1 MIDQMNPESEVL
13 DEIGLKRIAGVLTM
27 RVIVIQIGEAL
38 DNNTEKVRN

>member
-13 DEIGLKRIAGVLTM
+13 DEISLKRIAGVLTI
-27 RVIVIQIGEAL
+27 RVIVIWIGKAL

>member
-1 MIDQMNPESEVL
+1 MINQMNPESEVL
-13 DEIGLKRIAGVLTM
+13 DEISLKRIAGVLMM